1 MQDSRAIRKQARRS
15 RRGAI
20 VVALTVLA
28 TATAALAAGSV
39 GAQTGDST
47 GVTDKAIKVG
57 YIYSKGGAAGSTFEH
72 AADGFNARIK
82 AENAKGGVNGR
93 KIDLVAI
100 DDKSGAGNQTAAK
113 DLVENQK
120 VFAVVND
127 SPFAFLTYRYLRDGK
142 VPMIGG
148 GFDGSYYYEP
158 GSEWLISSLGDGTP
172 IPGIT
177 SDTAVRVMKQLGATK
192 VAAIGYGASPSSSET
207 AKAVETFGADAVGL
221 EGVYLNNTLEFGS
234 TDVGPVVLGIKNSG
248 ADGVYLP
255 LDSNTNFSIVQQL
268 QQNGVET
275 KANVLATGYSQD
287 LLDQPIAKTITPN
300 DVMQSSYKPIELGGK
315 AIKTFTNNLK
325 KGGITG
331 VPNYGVYTGYITCD
345 MAILGLKNA
354 GDNPTR
360 QSFVDGLRKSNG
372 GIYDSAGLTC
382 NPIDLSYEH
391 FGKIADRESC
401 LYYVQVKDE
410 KFVVYNNGK
419 PIRGKTVGDPDI
431 IAKYSDTGASSAATT
446 TTAAPAS

>member
-1 MQDSRAIRKQARRS
+1 MRA
-15 RRGAI
+15 
-20 VVALTVLA
+20 LA
-28 TATAALAAGSV
+28 VTAALSAAAVGVVATGASAQSSGTDPGVSNKSIKLGFISSETGAAASNFV
-39 GAQTGDST
+39 GA
-47 GVTDKAIKVG
+47 DKACKARVG
-57 YIYSKGGAAGSTFEH
+57 
-72 AADGFNARIK
+72 
-82 AENAKGGVNGR
+82 AENAKGGINGR
-93 KIDLVAI
+93 KIDLITI

-127 SPFAFLTYRYLRDGK
+127 SPFAFLTYRYLRDAK

-148 GFDGSYYYEP
+148 GFDGSYYYDP

-177 SDTAVRVMKQLGATK
+177 SDTAVRVMKQLGAKK

-207 AKAVETFGADAVGL
+207 AKAVETFGAESVGL

-268 QQNGVET
+268 QQNGVPI

-287 LLDQPIAKTITPN
+287 LLEQPIAKTITPN

-315 AIKTFTNNLK
+315 AVKTFTKNLK
-325 KGGITG
+325 KYGGITG

-345 MAILGLKNA
+345 MAIVGLQNA
-354 GDNPTR
+354 GETPTR
-360 QSFVDGLRKSNG
+360 QGFVDGLRKTNG

-382 NPIDLSYEH
+382 NPINLSYEH
-391 FGKIADRESC
+391 FGKISDLESC
-401 LYYVQVKDE
+401 LYYVQVKDG
-410 KFVVYNNGK
+410 KFVVYNHGK
-419 PIRGKTVGDPDI
+419 PIKGKTVGDPEI
-431 IAKYSDTGASSAATT
+431 LAKYQADGASSAATT
-446 TTAAPAS
+446 TTAAPSS